1 MSMFLSKFLTGRNIS
16 KSNLELLTDAWLS
29 IQKYYETAADP
40 LKDAV
45 DLTPIPCCL
54 QNIVKLIQA
63 EELEYERAPDSLE
76 TGPCLEFLLH
86 KRVLEE
92 LVEFAKVDT
101 PYGMRIHCLRFFCS
115 LVTNVQAQLL
125 PERAVHVPLHK
136 LINSCHRL
144 IAHHYEQLATDADG
158 CSEERYAAISELSL
172 ELVKLMHGVFSH
184 FKGANAALMDLFF
197 ERGWCRGLGENVW
210 RSSKDGKTF
219 HKRRESMDEKIAWT
233 MFLMPRFDMFSFL
246 IDYMN
251 IPGETGEIARE
262 AILFALRLLDGDPEY
277 VCYVVE
283 YSGLCEVMAE
293 RLSLS
298 FASLPKN
305 VGSFTISA
313 NNRVVPT
320 RPPKRP
326 IHFSVPAMITNHS
339 LMITVNVHNSFK
351 KKRRK
356 RSPFDVNFVRTLD
369 PIREGER
376 GVDEFY
382 SFWEYLNDVARVAD
396 RRLMIAL
403 MAQLTTIFWHPVVCT
418 ALSSSSAEAATAAT
432 AYTTEM
438 IRSLTDQKLLH
449 AFLVVLVG
457 EEGGIGKDLEPEIRT
472 SKTYHDLIEDESA
485 NAADDDQSER
495 TESDKEDKADD
506 NDDDDDISNEA
517 MTLRVLL
524 VTRIDSDYQEL
535 SLATLRLFD
544 TVMETYNQFAIYN
557 LVLRNFL
564 DIAPDGEYIE
574 EKHDGKDMTDT
585 SSLGSKVIDDHTST
599 TDEDNGKIDDLA
611 IGETENEDTVS
622 TPTIVTHAKDN
633 KTEKVRWL
641 VERVLSLLPLEDE
654 LERMKTPPL
663 CSVIPSDSFASTVH
677 GRDNIGSP
685 SIITT
690 NPAGAIN
697 GNNNSRHGSL
707 DETATSPASLHNV
720 VVPGNSYDDY
730 FHEAQER
737 FQYGLLARNFW
748 QTPYPPPKTRK
759 DYERES
765 EDQKGRPPR
774 PTTNNAST
782 ANGSSNKNTNTA
794 TQSTAT
800 KSDDINDSSA
810 DEHAAEVS
818 SSQGSVIS
826 SQPEGFEGLFLSQ
839 IFDQFFKMLECTM
852 EQNLLVTS
860 ILQKIAGIVDRRVDG
875 VICDWRAV
883 RVGIDGAL
891 YGGVWTL
898 PSAKNNRRSLYSL
911 LEQVTFEALKRAQ
924 LVPNFETRISLAK
937 KRGVM
942 TNGVI
947 AGTSNSTSSANG
959 QLQPPSHH
967 HHNHHNHHNHHSN
980 NSNNNNSNSN
990 SNHSHHQPPLK
1001 NSRSATSY
1009 TLTPSISSPQREV
1022 NKQMARHP
1030 SLSQLVFSKSAAGP
1044 RSNSSPTTSMS
1055 TQPPGLLS
1063 GGRSGNNIHNGS
1075 GAGGNG
1081 SGALSPSS
1089 SFFQQAQR
1097 TNATPVTMTNP
1108 FAKLSNF
1115 VNSYIVLQEFCK
1127 ELAAVILVRHATNYD
1142 DIGFVRYQNQQR
1154 PSERVDAWVH
1164 EEREDNNEE
1173 DYKLGLDK
1181 WKNRISMVSTL
1192 ADWKSVRSMDTIDEA
1207 ITSRVS
1213 NSSLH

>member
-16 KSNLELLTDAWLS
+16 KSNLELLSDAWLS

-369 PIREGER
+369 PVREGER

-472 SKTYHDLIEDESA
+472 LKTYHDLIEDESVI
-485 NAADDDQSER
+485 AADDDQSER
-495 TESDKEDKADD
+495 TESDKEDKTDD
-506 NDDDDDISNEA
+506 NDDTSNEA

-544 TVMETYNQFAIYN
+544 TVLETYNQFAIYN

-574 EKHDGKDMTDT
+574 EKHDGKDMTD
-585 SSLGSKVIDDHTST
+585 SSSMGSKAIDDHASATE
-599 TDEDNGKIDDLA
+599 EDSGKIDDLA
-611 IGETENEDTVS
+611 IAEPENEEQAT
-622 TPTIVTHAKDN
+622 THVKDN

-677 GRDNIGSP
+677 GRDNICGP
-685 SIITT
+685 SISTSTAGGT
-690 NPAGAIN
+690 NGS
-697 GNNNSRHGSL
+697 NNSHHSSL
-707 DETATSPASLHNV
+707 EETATSPASIHNV

-748 QTPYPPPKTRK
+748 QTPYPPPKTRR

-774 PTTNNAST
+774 PTKA
-782 ANGSSNKNTNTA
+782 
-794 TQSTAT
+794 
-800 KSDDINDSSA
+800 DDINDSSA
-810 DEHAAEVS
+810 DEHGIEVS

-826 SQPEGFEGLFLSQ
+826 SHPEGFEGLFLSQ

-942 TNGVI
+942 TGGI
-947 AGTSNSTSSANG
+947 IGSTSNSTSSANG
-959 QLQPPSHH
+959 QLQPPPPHHH
-967 HHNHHNHHNHHSN
+967 HHNHHH
-980 NSNNNNSNSN
+980 
-990 SNHSHHQPPLK
+990 HHQPQLK

-1044 RSNSSPTTSMS
+1044 RSNSSPTTSIS
-1055 TQPPGLLS
+1055 TQSTSLLP
-1063 GGRSGNNIHNGS
+1063 GGRSGNSNNGTRAMPPMIRES
-1075 GAGGNG
+1075 LSVNTNLPPVSA
-1081 SGALSPSS
+1081 SSSTTTTQALSPSS

-1097 TNATPVTMTNP
+1097 SNATPVTMTNP

-1164 EEREDNNEE
+1164 EEREDTNNEE

-1213 NSSLH
+1213 NSSHH

>member
-677 GRDNIGSP
+677 GRDNIG
-685 SIITT
+685 T
-690 NPAGAIN
+690 
-697 GNNNSRHGSL
+697 
-707 DETATSPASLHNV
+707 SLHNV

-800 KSDDINDSSA
+800 N
-810 DEHAAEVS
+810 
-818 SSQGSVIS
+818 

-942 TNGVI
+942 TNG
-947 AGTSNSTSSANG
+947 
-959 QLQPPSHH
+959 QQYQY
-967 HHNHHNHHNHHSN
+967 
-980 NSNNNNSNSN
+980 N